1 VTVTTTADVRVVDA
15 PPSALRSAGVLAFA
29 GLIANVA
36 SLLLTVLI
44 ARPLGERDYGIV
56 VTLMGLFL
64 VLAIPGSALLVA
76 VVRRVTAWECAGQGE
91 LVEPWVHRVRRAGYL
106 ALAGFAVLAIAS
118 RWLVADLL
126 NLPGPSGVA
135 EILIAGAGWAMLA
148 VDRGLLQARR
158 QYSPLAGSV
167 VMEAVARMVI
177 TAGLVAVGVGVEAN
191 SVGLLAAL
199 VGGDLIARRAL
210 ARSRD
215 AQTDAD
221 TPLDEEQLLVAAA
234 PVAPVV
240 SVVGRKQLAI
250 DVVAAVAALALLAV
264 LQNLDAVIVGREA
277 PANRGPYGAISVSC
291 KALIFGAL
299 VLSGYLVP
307 EAATRSH
314 RGEHA
319 LRPLFIASGLLAVP
333 AAALCL
339 IAFVA
344 PETLLRV
351 VFGSDLVAAA
361 PAFFLLALGMSAL
374 GLAVL
379 LTHYLLGCGRR
390 KIVIVLAG
398 AALANAVLVT
408 GANGDPVATAWADLV
423 CNTALVLAAAAMVW
437 FAHRPTFGGRV
448 SSDDTFP
455 PNIVTNAAGS
465 HSS

>member
-1 VTVTTTADVRVVDA
+1 VTATTRIGDGTGDVSVGDGTS
-15 PPSALRSAGVLAFA
+15 SAIRDAGVLAVA

-76 VVRRVTAWECAGQGE
+76 VVRRVTAWECAGQGH
-91 LVEPWVHRVRRAGYL
+91 LVDPWVRRVRRAGYL
-106 ALAGFAVLAIAS
+106 GLAGFAVVAIAS

-148 VDRGLLQARR
+148 VDRGLLQARQ
-158 QYSPLAGSV
+158 QYRPLAASV
-167 VMEAVARMVI
+167 VMEAVARMVL
-177 TAGLVAVGVGVEAN
+177 TSVLVAVGVGVEAN

-199 VGGDLIARRAL
+199 VGGDVIARRAL
-210 ARSRD
+210 ARAPAGPVGSSYP
-215 AQTDAD
+215 AIE
-221 TPLDEEQLLVAAA
+221 EEQLLVATA

-240 SVVGRKQLAI
+240 PVAGRRQLAI

-319 LRPLFIASGLLAVP
+319 LRPLFVACGLLAVP
-333 AAALCL
+333 AAGLCL
-339 IAFVA
+339 LAFVA
-344 PETLLRV
+344 PETVLRL
-351 VFGSDLVAAA
+351 VFGSELVAAA
-361 PAFFLLALGMSAL
+361 PAFFLLAISMSAL
-374 GLAVL
+374 GMAVL

-390 KIVIVLAG
+390 RIVIVLAA
-398 AALANAVLVT
+398 AALANLVLVT
-408 GANGDPVATAWADLV
+408 AANGDPVRTAWADLI
-423 CNTALVLAAAAMVW
+423 CNLALMVAAAAMVW
-437 FAHRPTFGGRV
+437 YSHRPRTGGT
-448 SSDDTFP
+448 S
-455 PNIVTNAAGS
+455 
-465 HSS
+465 